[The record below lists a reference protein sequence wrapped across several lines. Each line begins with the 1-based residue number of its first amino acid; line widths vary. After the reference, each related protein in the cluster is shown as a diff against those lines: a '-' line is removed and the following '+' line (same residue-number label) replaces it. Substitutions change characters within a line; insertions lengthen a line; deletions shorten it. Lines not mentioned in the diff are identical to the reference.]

1 MKHCP
6 ICDRT
11 SDRFAFFGEICEV
24 CAGKKLK
31 EKLPSEASVPVCRDC
46 GRIRVAGVFVEPGGA
61 SVQRLIAGY
70 AKPYKVRLIAAS
82 HETARVSVTDE
93 STGLSVE
100 HDIKLRFE
108 RTLCDDD
115 SRRRAGYYEA
125 VVQFRGDE
133 GKVGRAAAA
142 LQRYVERNGGFVAKT
157 EQKEHGMDVFVS
169 YKRIARAFLEARHI
183 KSESSFKLQ
192 GEKRGRR
199 LYRNTYFVTL
209 GYTPKHVEAQDTGA
223 S

>member
-24 CAGKKLK
+24 CAGKKLA
-31 EKLPSEASVPVCRDC
+31 EKLPNEVRVPLCRDC
-46 GRIRVAGVFVEPGGA
+46 GRIRVAGVFVEPGEA
-61 SVQRLIAGY
+61 SMQRLLSGSMRRYRVKLLDADRE
-70 AKPYKVRLIAAS
+70 A
-82 HETARVSVTDE
+82 TRVSVTE
-93 STGLSVE
+93 EGTGLAIE
-100 HDIKLRFE
+100 HEVKLLFE

-115 SRRRAGYYEA
+115 SRKRAGYYEA
-125 VVQFRGDE
+125 VVQFRGD
-133 GKVGRAAAA
+133 GSKVERAAAA
-142 LQRYVERNGGFVAKT
+142 LQRYVERNGGFVTKT
-157 EQKEHGMDVFVS
+157 EQKQHGVDVYVS
-169 YKRIARAFLEARHI
+169 YKRIVRAFLEARHI

-192 GEKRGRR
+192 GEKGGRR

-209 GYTPKHVEAQDTGA
+209 GYTPRHPGAQGPEP